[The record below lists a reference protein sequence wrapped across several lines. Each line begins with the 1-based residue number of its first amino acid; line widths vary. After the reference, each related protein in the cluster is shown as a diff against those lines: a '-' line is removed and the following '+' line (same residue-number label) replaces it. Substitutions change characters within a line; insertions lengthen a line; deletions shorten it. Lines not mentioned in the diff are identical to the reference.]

1 MRLLRAVVLVL
12 VGLLVLVGVLFLGAC
27 GGEEKNAV
35 DTRAAS
41 VSAPAR
47 DPIVIRATLMV
58 AAEEGSEPIATGT
71 VLDGS
76 TLGGTPF
83 CVGGTIL
90 ESHASLDPEMKAYL
104 IDRKITCPD
113 GTVRIGFTP
122 EVGAGR
128 APQGQ
133 TPQKGVWTI
142 VSGTGEFEGLSGSG
156 KGEAVYGPSPG
167 SPVRSTFTGTV
178 TRSRHGDGADSRRTP
193 VPLRKPKLHLEIVLA
208 AALLL
213 VSCGPT
219 EREKVERA
227 AKKRWQARSATCT
240 HRSGK
245 LYGCVLLRAHIPVKL
260 QFTDD

>member
-1 MRLLRAVVLVL
+1 MRVVRPLRLPRAVV

-27 GGEEKNAV
+27 GGGKKDAG
-35 DTRAAS
+35 DTTAAS
-41 VSAPAR
+41 ATAPAGE
-47 DPIVIRATLMV
+47 PILIRATLIV

-71 VLDGS
+71 VLEGS

-90 ESHASLDPEMKAYL
+90 ESHASLDPKMKAYL

-122 EVGAGR
+122 EVGAGP
-128 APQGQ
+128 APPGQ

-156 KGEAVYGPSPG
+156 KSEAVYGPNPS

-178 TRSRHGDGADSRRTP
+178 TRSETR
-193 VPLRKPKLHLEIVLA
+193 
-208 AALLL
+208 
-213 VSCGPT
+213 
-219 EREKVERA
+219 
-227 AKKRWQARSATCT
+227 
-240 HRSGK
+240 
-245 LYGCVLLRAHIPVKL
+245 
-260 QFTDD
+260 